1 MNVLNALQKQMGKK
15 GIAISLTDDKGVYTK
30 YFLFSQ
36 TKQADKF
43 YNSQKKLHGNKISVK
58 IQQVI
63 Y

>member
-36 TKQADKF
+36 IKQAEKF
-43 YNSQKKLHGNKISVK
+43 YNAQKKLNGNKISVK